1 MWWNWERGRGEK
13 GDLVI
18 SFPLGLSLFLPVES
32 SYRHPVKKFDQKKW
46 RITRL
51 EKQANNFNTTSLQT
65 ESRVQI
71 KFVKIASIGRE
82 KYERCF
88 RQPACECDDRRD
100 RTRVYLATIIGVW
113 FPYDSND
120 C

>member
-1 MWWNWERGRGEK
+1 MESFFELLILAGKSPRFRARIPGTREHWLEISEGKWDGEVWWNWERGRGEK

-65 ESRVQI
+65 DTP
-71 KFVKIASIGRE
+71 KLFMFA
-82 KYERCF
+82 
-88 RQPACECDDRRD
+88 
-100 RTRVYLATIIGVW
+100 
-113 FPYDSND
+113 
-120 C
+120 